1 MEDTILVMLK
11 AAAKNLFSRPAC
23 KMYPER
29 PWVPYERTRGRI
41 VIESARCTLCTAC
54 ERRCPTGAILVDR
67 DKHIWMIDRFKCIL
81 CGNCLE
87 GCKPNSLRMDVHYA
101 GPVVRRGEAETYSVP
116 APRSRKLGRIEKP
129 PGPQGE

>member
-11 AAAKNLFSRPAC
+11 TATRSLFSRSAC

-29 PWVPYERTRGRI
+29 PYVPYERTRGRI
-41 VIESARCTLCTAC
+41 VIESARCILCTAC

-67 DKHIWMIDRFKCIL
+67 DKHHWMIDRFKCIL

-87 GCKPNSLRMDVHYA
+87 GCKPNSLRMDDQYA
-101 GPVVRRGEAETYSVP
+101 GPVVEKQTEVHAVP
-116 APRSRKLGRIEKP
+116 PPRARKMGRIEKP
-129 PGPQGE
+129 PGPPGE